1 MKIIVKVSMWLLVIG
16 GLAWGLEGLT
26 EINIF
31 DVLIYPI
38 SPVLENIVDVI
49 IGLAALV
56 GAYVLITHKE
66 V

>member
-1 MKIIVKVSMWLLVIG
+1 MKVIIKISMWLLVIG
-16 GLAWGLEGLT
+16 GLAWGLEGLI

-31 DVLIYPI
+31 DVVFLPI
-38 SPVLENIVDVI
+38 SPILENIVDI
-49 IGLAALV
+49 LIGLAGLV